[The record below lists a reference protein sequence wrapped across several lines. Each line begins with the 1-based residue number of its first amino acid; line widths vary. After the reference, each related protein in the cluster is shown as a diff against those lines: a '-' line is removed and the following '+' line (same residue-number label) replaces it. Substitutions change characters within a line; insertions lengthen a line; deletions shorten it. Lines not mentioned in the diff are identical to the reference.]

1 MAPTLPDWYVTF
13 WLVVGGA
20 ILLAIV
26 TGVIVTWA
34 LLYKI
39 LKAVE
44 RDQRN

>member
-20 ILLAIV
+20 VLLVVAV
-26 TGVIVTWA
+26 GVAVTWA

-44 RDQRN
+44 RGKRN